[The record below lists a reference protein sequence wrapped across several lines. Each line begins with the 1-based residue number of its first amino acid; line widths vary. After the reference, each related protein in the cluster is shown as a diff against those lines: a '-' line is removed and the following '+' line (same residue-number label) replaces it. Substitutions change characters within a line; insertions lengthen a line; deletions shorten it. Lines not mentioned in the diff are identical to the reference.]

1 LYSARTKLAIRLRS
15 KTRLQCRSSCPIRQ
29 VRVLSFE
36 LRSAALCRAPTVL
49 WQYPTVPWQYPRTD
63 PAGRRSKFELQ
74 SRDLTAPDK
83 LLEMLALFCES
94 ARWDPA
100 YCVPDLDKHLKPDLD
115 TARAALGLPFGSPSL
130 PSRNS
135 VGFADGEEGQLGPR
149 RIVVGFAWRMNRADV
164 RRFVLSAA
172 RAFRVNTRTSVVLVC
187 LPSDL
192 PDLYD
197 LATELRPLT
206 TGVGAEVNLH
216 MYPCLGKDHRDEMGF
231 IAFFRYRC
239 LAKMLSLSGRAN
251 SVLDIDPFDEVL
263 LSDVRDVR
271 KPPRVLRHLCACVCK
286 ARACA
291 RVCLFCNDAGALPSR
306 PV

>member
-1 LYSARTKLAIRLRS
+1 MYSARTKLAIRLRS
-15 KTRLQCRSSCPIRQ
+15 KRRLQCRSSCPIRQ
-29 VRVLSFE
+29 VCVLSFE

-63 PAGRRSKFELQ
+63 PAGRRSKFELH

-231 IAFFRYRC
+231 YAFFRYRC
-239 LAKMLSLSGRAN
+239 LAKMLSLSGRA
-251 SVLDIDPFDEVL
+251 SSALDIDPYDEVL
-263 LSDVRDVR
+263 LADVRDVS
-271 KPPRVLRHLCACVCK
+271 KPPRVPRHLRACVHS
-286 ARACA
+286 ARICT
-291 RVCLFCNDAGALPSR
+291 CMPPLQ
-306 PV
+306 